1 MAYQELIKH
10 FDKIRVYMHEFY
22 IYGFKHR
29 EMLYYNSKR
38 SYDNE
43 RRRLES
49 YLKDYMSFHYQNSKI
64 IFLSIDNRHIEHN
77 PLYLA
82 FQSKSF
88 TAKDI
93 TLHFMIFDILN
104 TSTIPLSLKDIL
116 TKIDTYL
123 ENFDNPLL
131 FDESTLRKKIN
142 EYIHLGLIQKHKLNN
157 QYVYHCAPSFHIT
170 PYEAALSFYSEIGIL
185 GIIGYYLLNRIPHQQ
200 IFCFKHYYIAYAIDS
215 EIICLLFDAMHQQNT
230 VILKNYNPKSHLHH
244 SFQVIP
250 LKIYISCQT
259 GRSHLLAYSIQFKTI
274 KSYRIDYINEVILQ
288 DRHPLFKEARQQLNQ
303 IENHIWSIQC
313 YPQKELEHV
322 EFIIYIQPF
331 EKYIYQR
338 LLREKRCG
346 TITKID
352 TTHYR
357 FTADVYDTLEMIP
370 WIRTF
375 ICRITQL
382 NFSNRTIENEFKND
396 LHKMYELYNIQGDDK

>member
-10 FDKIRVYMHEFY
+10 FDKIRIYMHEFY

-29 EMLYYNSKR
+29 ELLYHNSKR

-49 YLKDYMSFHYQNSKI
+49 YLKDYMSFHYKNSKI
-64 IFLSIDNRHIEHN
+64 IFLSIDSRHIEHN

-88 TAKDI
+88 TAKDM

-104 TSTIPLSLKDIL
+104 SESVNLSLKDIL
-116 TKIDTYL
+116 AQIDTYL
-123 ENFDNPLL
+123 ESFQTPLL

-142 EYIHLGLIQKHKLNN
+142 EYIELGLLQKKKIDN
-157 QYVYHCAPSFHIT
+157 QNIYQRTKTFPIS
-170 PYEAALSFYSEIGIL
+170 PYETALSFYSEMGIL
-185 GIIGYYLLNRIPHQQ
+185 GIIGYYLLNHIPNQQ

-215 EIICLLFDAMHQQNT
+215 EIMCQLFDAMHHQKS
-230 VILKNYNPKSHLHH
+230 ILIKKYNPNSHLLH
-244 SFQVIP
+244 VIP

-259 GRSHLLAYSIQFKTI
+259 GRSHLLAYSIHFKAI
-274 KSYRIDYINEVILQ
+274 KSYRIDYISEIIYQ
-288 DRHPLFKEARQQLNQ
+288 EIHPLFNEYRQQLKQ
-303 IENHIWSIQC
+303 LENHIWSIQC
-313 YPQKELEHV
+313 YQKKELEHV
-322 EFIIYIQPF
+322 SFIICIQPH
-331 EKYIYQR
+331 ETYIYQR

-346 TITKID
+346 IITKID
-352 TTHYR
+352 ETHYR

-382 NFSNRTIENEFKND
+382 NFSNRTIENEFKQD
-396 LHKMYELYNIQGDDK
+396 LNKMYELYQI